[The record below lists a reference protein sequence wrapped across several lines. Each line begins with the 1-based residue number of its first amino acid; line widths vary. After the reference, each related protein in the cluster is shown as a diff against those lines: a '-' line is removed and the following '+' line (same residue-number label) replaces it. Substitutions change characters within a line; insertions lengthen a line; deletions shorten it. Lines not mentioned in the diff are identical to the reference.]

1 MKKLF
6 SNRNKE
12 LENEITAYLNAVT
25 KGGLIYK
32 EGIRDYLN
40 GREEAFEL
48 RKKEMVVIEQAADD
62 HLREIKRKL
71 YAYNLIPDSSGDILE
86 LTDSLDDLVD
96 TANHT
101 LQHLSIEKPVFPN
114 EIKKPFEELMVVSCQ
129 AADELMK
136 GVWSFFQNTGMVEDF
151 VTKASFYESET
162 DKKEEAIAR
171 LVFQSVSIEKL
182 SQKIQLRYFIQQVA
196 MISDIAEGIGLKL
209 SVFQLKRQL

>member
-6 SNRNKE
+6 SNRNQE

-32 EGIRDYLN
+32 EGIREYLH
-40 GREEAFEL
+40 GREDVFEL
-48 RKKEMVVIEQAADD
+48 RKNDMLEIEHEADD
-62 HLREIKRKL
+62 RLREIKRKL
-71 YAYNLIPDSSGDILE
+71 YAYNLIPDSSGDVLE
-86 LTDSLDDLVD
+86 LMDSLDELVD

-101 LQHLSIEKPVFPN
+101 LQNLSIEKPIIPH
-114 EIKKPFEELMVVSCQ
+114 EIKSSFEELMVVSCK
-129 AADELMK
+129 AADELIK
-136 GVWSFFQNTGMVEDF
+136 GIWSFFQNTGMVEEF

-162 DKKEEAIAR
+162 DKKEDAIAR
-171 LVFQSVSIEKL
+171 LVFQSTSIEKL
-182 SQKIQLRYFIQQVA
+182 SQKIHLRYFIQQVA